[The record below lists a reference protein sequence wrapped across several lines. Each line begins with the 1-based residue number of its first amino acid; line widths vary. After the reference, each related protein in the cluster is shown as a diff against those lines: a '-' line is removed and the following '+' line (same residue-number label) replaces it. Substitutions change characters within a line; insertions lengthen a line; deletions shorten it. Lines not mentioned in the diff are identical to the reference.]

1 MAGLQKKFFPR
12 IHGHL
17 IGNKKPV
24 DHELVS
30 SLVGKIVLRHGTVKV
45 KIVVGQKLFKKK
57 QPEIKEMI
65 EKSSHFW

>member
-1 MAGLQKKFFPR
+1 M
-12 IHGHL
+12 

-24 DHELVS
+24 DHELVN
-30 SLVGKIVLRHGTVKV
+30 SLVTKIVLRHGTVKV

-57 QPEIKEMI
+57 MMEIKEMI